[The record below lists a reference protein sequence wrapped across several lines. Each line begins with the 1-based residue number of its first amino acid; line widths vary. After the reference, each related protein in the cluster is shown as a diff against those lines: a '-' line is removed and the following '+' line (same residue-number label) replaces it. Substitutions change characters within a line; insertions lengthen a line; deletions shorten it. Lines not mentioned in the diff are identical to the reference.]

1 MGAPG
6 GGGPGLQDGRGA
18 GGAAPGTGG
27 VRPLEK
33 PPPPIATSPRWG
45 GRAAGLGAAAG
56 GPGGDAAP
64 LSPQESGDDEYRGDQ
79 SDSDDE
85 VDSDFDID
93 EGEEPASDQDESE
106 PKRRRRVVTKAYRV
120 RVGVWG
126 PLPGSAGK
134 GWAPW
139 WEKPRFKRGQ
149 SHGRWEFFSLL
160 TSSAPSHRS
169 PSRAFAPRSRRSP
182 AVAPRRHER

>member
-6 GGGPGLQDGRGA
+6 GGSPGCRTAEGPGEQQRGQGVSGRQ
-18 GGAAPGTGG
+18 
-27 VRPLEK
+27 RSR
-33 PPPPIATSPRWG
+33 PPPVVMSPRWG

-106 PKRRRRVVTKAYRV
+106 PKRHRRVVTKAYRV
-120 RVGVWG
+120 RVGG
-126 PLPGSAGK
+126 PGTPAQL
-134 GWAPW
+134 
-139 WEKPRFKRGQ
+139 RGQ
-149 SHGRWEFFSLL
+149 GMGSLVGK
-160 TSSAPSHRS
+160 AE
-169 PSRAFAPRSRRSP
+169 
-182 AVAPRRHER
+182 V